1 MAERK
6 QNWYT
11 RFVKWFG
18 PSFFIETGNP
28 RMDDG
33 GGAAFTMFGSTKKG
47 SKFSLGMKESGVVQL
62 NADSTLEIVAGQDN
76 NDGGQDIL
84 INSRNGAI
92 DIKVSK
98 NGDVRISGSNVS
110 ISADA
115 AIDMKARVIRLQG
128 KDEISLQAP
137 YIHSRGKKGNL
148 VPKTWGQV
156 ATFGTYIGVDKFDS
170 FIEKGLQQAAG
181 IVNEIDD
188 LAPEFESLAGKAGD
202 LAKGLG
208 DSLPGMADQLSG
220 LTGQLSGAT
229 GQLSGL
235 TGNLSS
241 LAETAAPQLQS
252 IAGDL
257 APQLQS
263 IATSPEVTQLG
274 AALKENAGAF
284 ANLGKGLEQVIP
296 SGY

>member
-18 PSFFIETGNP
+18 PSLFLETGNP
-28 RMDDG
+28 RMDAG
-33 GGAAFTMFGSTKKG
+33 GGSAFTLFGSTKRG
-47 SKFSLGMKESGVVQL
+47 RKFSLGMKESGIVQL
-62 NADSTLEIVAGQDN
+62 NADATLEIIAGEDN
-76 NDGGQDIL
+76 DDGGEDIL

-110 ISADA
+110 IKADA
-115 AIDMKARVIRLQG
+115 AIDLNARVIRLKG
-128 KDEISLQAP
+128 DDEISLQAP

-156 ATFGTYIGVDKFDS
+156 ATFGTYIGADKFDS

-188 LAPEFESLAGKAGD
+188 LAPQLEGLAGQAGSLAQ
-202 LAKGLG
+202 GLS
-208 DSLPGMADQLSG
+208 DQLPGMQDQLLG
-220 LTGQLSGAT
+220 VADTLV
-229 GQLSGL
+229 
-235 TGNLSS
+235 
-241 LAETAAPQLQS
+241 PQLES
-252 IAGDL
+252 F
-257 APQLQS
+257 
-263 IATSPEVTQLG
+263 ATSDAVAGLG
-274 AALKENAGAF
+274 ESLQGSVGNIQSALQANSGAF
-284 ANLGKGLEQVIP
+284 ANFGQGLVP
-296 SGY
+296 TGY

>member
-28 RMDDG
+28 RVDDG

-62 NADSTLEIVAGQDN
+62 NADSTLEIVAGEDN

-92 DIKVSK
+92 DIKVTK

-110 ISADA
+110 IRADA
-115 AIDMKARVIRLQG
+115 ALNLNARVIRLKG
-128 KDEISLQAP
+128 DDEISLQAP

-156 ATFGTYIGVDKFDS
+156 ATFGTFIGADKFDS

-188 LAPEFESLAGKAGD
+188 LAPEFQSLAGKAGD

-208 DSLPGMADQLSG
+208 DSLPGMAD
-220 LTGQLSGAT
+220 
-229 GQLSGL
+229 QLSGL

-274 AALKENAGAF
+274 AALKENAGTF

>member
-1 MAERK
+1 MSERK

-18 PSFFIETGNP
+18 PSLFIETGNP
-28 RMDDG
+28 RVDAG
-33 GGAAFTMFGSTKKG
+33 GGSAFTLFSSTKRG
-47 SKFSLGMKESGVVQL
+47 RKFSLGMKESGRVQL
-62 NADSTLEIVAGQDN
+62 NADSTLEIIAGEDN
-76 NDGGQDIL
+76 DDGGEDIL

-92 DIKVSK
+92 DIKVTK

-110 ISADA
+110 IRADA
-115 AIDMKARVIRLQG
+115 AIDLNARVIRLKG
-128 KDEISLQAP
+128 DDEISLQAP

-156 ATFGTYIGVDKFDS
+156 ATFGTFIGSDKFDS

-188 LAPEFESLAGKAGD
+188 LAPELDSLAGKAGD

-208 DSLPGMADQLSG
+208 DALPGMQDQLKG
-220 LTGQLSGAT
+220 M
-229 GQLSGL
+229 
-235 TGNLSS
+235 
-241 LAETAAPQLQS
+241 AEE
-252 IAGDL
+252 L
-257 APQLQS
+257 APQLES
-263 IATSPEVTQLG
+263 IATSDAVSNLG
-274 AALKENAGAF
+274 SSLQGSVSNLGQALQSNSGAF
-284 ANLGKGLEQVIP
+284 ANLGQGLQQIKPP

>member
-1 MAERK
+1 MSERK

-18 PSFFIETGNP
+18 PSLFIETGNP
-28 RMDDG
+28 RVDAG
-33 GGAAFTMFGSTKKG
+33 GGSAFTLFSSTKRG
-47 SKFSLGMKESGVVQL
+47 RKFSLGMKESGRVQL
-62 NADSTLEIVAGQDN
+62 NADSTLEIIAGEDN
-76 NDGGQDIL
+76 DDGGEDIL

-92 DIKVSK
+92 DIKVTK

-110 ISADA
+110 IRADA
-115 AIDMKARVIRLQG
+115 ALNLNARVIRLKG
-128 KDEISLQAP
+128 DDEISLQAP

-156 ATFGTYIGVDKFDS
+156 ATFGTFIGADKFDS

-188 LAPEFESLAGKAGD
+188 LAPELDSIAGKAGD

-208 DSLPGMADQLSG
+208 DALPGMQDQLLKASDT
-220 LTGQLSGAT
+220 LI
-229 GQLSGL
+229 
-235 TGNLSS
+235 
-241 LAETAAPQLQS
+241 PQLE
-252 IAGDL
+252 
-257 APQLQS
+257 S
-263 IATSPEVTQLG
+263 IATSDAVSNLG
-274 AALKENAGAF
+274 SSLQGSVSNLGQALQSNSGVF
-284 ANLGKGLEQVIP
+284 ANLGQGLQQIKPP

>member
-1 MAERK
+1 MSERK

-18 PSFFIETGNP
+18 PSLFLETGNP
-28 RMDDG
+28 RMDAG
-33 GGAAFTMFGSTKKG
+33 GGSAFTLFGSTKRG
-47 SKFSLGMKESGVVQL
+47 RKFSMGMKESGIVQL
-62 NADSTLEIVAGQDN
+62 NADSTLEIIAGEDN
-76 NDGGQDIL
+76 DDGGEDIL

-92 DIKVSK
+92 DIKVTK

-156 ATFGTYIGVDKFDS
+156 ATFGTYIGADKFDS

-188 LAPEFESLAGKAGD
+188 LAPQLEGLAGQAGA
-202 LAKGLG
+202 LAQGLG
-208 DSLPGMADQLSG
+208 DQLPGMQDQLQG
-220 LTGQLSGAT
+220 MAE
-229 GQLSGL
+229 
-235 TGNLSS
+235 NLV
-241 LAETAAPQLQS
+241 PQLEEF
-252 IAGDL
+252 
-257 APQLQS
+257 
-263 IATSPEVTQLG
+263 ATSDAVAGLG
-274 AALKENAGAF
+274 ESLQGSVGNIQSALQANSGAF
-284 ANLGKGLEQVIP
+284 ANFGQGLIP
-296 SGY
+296 TGY

>member
-47 SKFSLGMKESGVVQL
+47 RKFSLGMKESGVVQL

-76 NDGGQDIL
+76 DDGGQDIL

-98 NGDVRISGSNVS
+98 KGDVRISGSNVS

-156 ATFGTYIGVDKFDS
+156 ATFGTYIGADKFDS

-220 LTGQLSGAT
+220 LTG
-229 GQLSGL
+229 
-235 TGNLSS
+235 NLSS

-274 AALKENAGAF
+274 AALKENAGTF

>member
-110 ISADA
+110 IRADA
-115 AIDMKARVIRLQG
+115 ALNLNARVIRLKG
-128 KDEISLQAP
+128 DDEISLQAP

-156 ATFGTYIGVDKFDS
+156 ATFGTFIGADKFDS

-188 LAPEFESLAGKAGD
+188 LAPEFQSLAGKAGD

-274 AALKENAGAF
+274 AALKENAGTF
-284 ANLGKGLEQVIP
+284 ANFGKGLEQVIP

>member
-1 MAERK
+1 MSERK

-18 PSFFIETGNP
+18 PSLFIETGNP
-28 RMDDG
+28 RVDAG
-33 GGAAFTMFGSTKKG
+33 GGSAFTLFSSTKRG
-47 SKFSLGMKESGVVQL
+47 RKFSLGMKESGRVQL
-62 NADSTLEIVAGQDN
+62 NADSTLEIIAGEDN
-76 NDGGQDIL
+76 DDGGEDIL

-92 DIKVSK
+92 DIKVTK

-110 ISADA
+110 IRADA
-115 AIDMKARVIRLQG
+115 ALNLNARVIRLKG
-128 KDEISLQAP
+128 DDEISLQAP

-156 ATFGTYIGVDKFDS
+156 ATFGTFIGADKFDS

-188 LAPEFESLAGKAGD
+188 LAPELDSIAGKAGD

-208 DSLPGMADQLSG
+208 DALPGMQDQLLKASDT
-220 LTGQLSGAT
+220 LI
-229 GQLSGL
+229 
-235 TGNLSS
+235 
-241 LAETAAPQLQS
+241 PQLE
-252 IAGDL
+252 
-257 APQLQS
+257 S
-263 IATSPEVTQLG
+263 IATSDAVSNLG
-274 AALKENAGAF
+274 SSLQGSVSNLGQALQSNSGAF
-284 ANLGKGLEQVIP
+284 ANLGQGLQQIKPP